1 MVRILKPG
9 GRAIVAFLN
18 SWGLMRTGVVD
29 FPERFRDAAF
39 LRDMLGDKT
48 FAGRELSGFTECHWS
63 NPAIARKEL
72 RSVGLR
78 IVSYAGVESFLS
90 GMGPLLEPLSR
101 CESGVYDNLVEVAA
115 ETAELP
121 QFRDATDHLHFV
133 VER

>member
-1 MVRILKPG
+1 MSTRS
-9 GRAIVAFLN
+9 R
-18 SWGLMRTGVVD
+18 RTGSLTCARTVLVVGVD
-29 FPERFRDAAF
+29 
-39 LRDMLGDKT
+39 
-48 FAGRELSGFTECHWS
+48 GRGGEALSGFTECHWS

>member
-1 MVRILKPG
+1 
-9 GRAIVAFLN
+9 
-18 SWGLMRTGVVD
+18 MRTGVVD

-39 LRDMLGDKT
+39 LRSMLGEMT
-48 FAGRELSGFTECHWS
+48 FEGRELSGFAECHWS
-63 NPAIARKEL
+63 NREIAREEL
-72 RSVGLR
+72 RSAGLR

-90 GMGPLLEPLSR
+90 GMGPLLEPLSKR
-101 CESGVYDNLVEVAA
+101 EPAVYDHLVEVAA

>member
-1 MVRILKPG
+1 LIERYFPKAGAVCDIGGGPG
-9 GRAIVAFLN
+9 RYAIELRKRRYDVTLFDLSEKLLRRAEQAFVAAGT
-18 SWGLMRTGVVD
+18 SGIRVVHG
-29 FPERFRDAAF
+29 DA
-39 LRDMLGDKT
+39 
-48 FAGRELSGFTECHWS
+48 
-63 NPAIARKEL
+63 

-121 QFRDATDHLHFV
+121 RFRDATDHLHFV

>member
-1 MVRILKPG
+1 
-9 GRAIVAFLN
+9 
-18 SWGLMRTGVVD
+18 MRTVLVGGVD
-29 FPERFRDAAF
+29 
-39 LRDMLGDKT
+39 
-48 FAGRELSGFTECHWS
+48 GRGGEALSGFTECHWS

-78 IVSYAGVESFLS
+78 IVSYAGVESFLL

-121 QFRDATDHLHFV
+121 QFR
-133 VER
+133 